1 MKHIKEQP
9 SVTFTNVF
17 GYPIDERGHSE
28 ADHRTWILN
37 LELAGT
43 SEKLLKQVRDWAP
56 RVMTF
61 TEFVQTRLLEPKFT
75 ADLPGQNVGHE
86 IQIALREMKKT
97 GWLSLVDD
105 HYEQL
110 SKVTDKPSEKMVYNN
125 TISHVFR
132 PFGNAIVK
140 QAIDELPP
148 VEVRSGPN
156 GTAAMGEI
164 LSSPGVPA

>member
-1 MKHIKEQP
+1 M
-9 SVTFTNVF
+9 
-17 GYPIDERGHSE
+17 
-28 ADHRTWILN
+28 
-37 LELAGT
+37 
-43 SEKLLKQVRDWAP
+43 
-56 RVMTF
+56 
-61 TEFVQTRLLEPKFT
+61 QTRLLEPKFT